1 MVQVTGVRVLR
12 DRLVHL
18 EFSDG
23 STREVDLTA
32 LMRGPLFEHVA
43 ADDEAFRQVWVDE
56 ESGTICWPNG
66 ADLDPDVLHGD
77 FKPSWSGD
85 PISA

>member
-1 MVQVTGVRVLR
+1 MVQVTGVSVLR

-18 EFSDG
+18 VFSDG
-23 STREVDLTA
+23 SERDVDLRS
-32 LMRGPLFEHVA
+32 LMRGPLFEDIA
-43 ADDEAFRQVWVDE
+43 DDDEAFGTVRVDE

-77 FKPSWSGD
+77 FEPSWVGD
-85 PISA
+85 SVGA